1 MIRSDRSA
9 ALAIFAT
16 LFVAYA
22 YFFGGSGFNQNASF
36 DLTRSLVERRALD
49 IDPYASNTA
58 DVSFANGHVYS
69 NKAPGLSFLAAVPY
83 AAIYAVAGA
92 PRASLELT
100 RDLYLSTVAVCATSG
115 AGIGVVLFLLLRR
128 RRFDASTS
136 AAMALV
142 AGLGTP
148 LFAYSTM
155 LFAHVPSAFLVLAAL
170 YLIEIDKRLLAG
182 ASLGLAGLTN
192 YLCLPLA
199 ILFLLLPLNRSGRRI
214 ADIVR
219 IVVGALPF
227 AIVLAVYQAL
237 AFGSMFRTSIATTNP
252 AFLERGAF
260 LGVFHGVRADALLGI
275 TFSPFRGLFYIAPV
289 LLMAIPGL
297 LLMMRQAAERAT
309 AALIALSTA
318 TLLLINASFNGWHG
332 GYTIGPR
339 YLLPA
344 VPLLMLAAAYG
355 AMRLRLLFALVAT
368 ISLFFNFAAAAVDPQ
383 PPDTLHD
390 PLGRYEIPALL
401 FGGAGPNDEAVP
413 VWIRQLYTGH
423 TSTNRVAADE
433 LMPFSRYKPGSPE
446 TEWASFNLGE
456 LLFGPG
462 SAMSLVPFFALMA
475 GGVVV
480 TLRLAGV
487 DRAPR

>member
-1 MIRSDRSA
+1 MIRSDRNV
-9 ALAIFAT
+9 ALSIFAT
-16 LFVAYA
+16 LFVAYG

-69 NKAPGLSFLAAVPY
+69 NKAPGLSFLAAIPY
-83 AAIYAVAGA
+83 AVIYAVAGR
-92 PRASLELT
+92 PVGSLALT

-115 AGIGVVLFLLLRR
+115 AGIGVLLFLLLRR
-128 RRFDASTS
+128 RGFAAPASAT
-136 AAMALV
+136 AALI

-155 LFAHVPSAFLVLAAL
+155 LFAHVPSAFFVVAAL
-170 YLIEIDKRLLAG
+170 YLIEIDRPTLAG

-199 ILFLLLPLNRSGRRI
+199 VFFLILPLFQGERRF
-214 ADIVR
+214 ADSLRVIV
-219 IVVGALPF
+219 GGLPF
-227 AIVLAVYQAL
+227 AILLAAYQAL

-260 LGVFHGVRADALLGI
+260 MGVFHGIRTDALFGI

-289 LLMAIPGL
+289 VMMAIPGL
-297 LLMMRQAAERAT
+297 LLMLRRSGERVT
-309 AALIALSTA
+309 AALIALSTV
-318 TLLLINASFNGWHG
+318 TLLVINASFNGWHG

-355 AMRLRLLFALVAT
+355 GTRLRLLFALLTTV
-368 ISLFFNFAAAAVDPQ
+368 SLFFNFAAAAGDPQ
-383 PPDTLHD
+383 RPDVLHD
-390 PLGRYEIPALL
+390 PLGR
-401 FGGAGPNDEAVP
+401 
-413 VWIRQLYTGH
+413 
-423 TSTNRVAADE
+423 
-433 LMPFSRYKPGSPE
+433 
-446 TEWASFNLGE
+446 
-456 LLFGPG
+456 
-462 SAMSLVPFFALMA
+462 
-475 GGVVV
+475 
-480 TLRLAGV
+480 
-487 DRAPR
+487 